1 MDPVTI
7 GTAVVAILTPY
18 FKDAGTEVVKAAG
31 EAGVEKVKGLVQ
43 WLKGKFAGDPV
54 ATADLTRFEKNPDTF
69 GEVLKT
75 TIATKAQEDPAF
87 ASEAQQ
93 KVKELGPVFNIV
105 QRFDEAIDNVGLK
118 GDHVGRGT
126 FNIEQTGKKGSGN
139 TGAEIKST

>member
-7 GTAVVAILTPY
+7 GAAVVTILTPY
-18 FKDAGTEVVKAAG
+18 FKDAGTEMVKAAG

-75 TIATKAQEDPAF
+75 TIATKAQEDSAF
-87 ASEAQQ
+87 ATEAEE
-93 KVKELGPVFNIV
+93 KVKDLGPIFNIV
-105 QRFDEAIDNVGLK
+105 QEFDEANDNIGVNAEN
-118 GDHVGRGT
+118 VERGT
-126 FNIEQTGKKGSGN
+126 FNVTQKGKTGNRN
-139 TGAEIKST
+139 TGAVIKNI